1 MSTKPTTTDLE
12 WTELDQRAVDTARI
26 LAADAVQKVGNGH
39 PGTAMSLAPAAY
51 TLFQKVMRHDP
62 ADPEWVGRDRFVLSA
77 GHSSLTLYTQLYLG
91 GFGLELDDL
100 KAFRTWGSKTP
111 GHPEYGHTAAVETTT
126 GPLGQGVANGVG
138 MAMAARYERGLFDPE
153 AATGTSP
160 FDHHIYVIAGDGCLQ
175 EGISAE
181 ASSLAG
187 HQKLGNLILLWDDN
201 HISIEGDT
209 ETAVSEDTMKRYE
222 AYGWHVQRVEPQAN
236 GDLDPAALYAAIRAA
251 EAETERPSFIA
262 MRSIIAWPAPNAQN
276 TEASHGSAL
285 GDEEIAATKRVLG
298 FDPEQTFEVTDE
310 VIAHTRALGDRG
322 REARA
327 AWEKSLAEWRTANP
341 ERAAEFDRIQAN
353 ELPAGWAEKLP
364 VFEQG
369 KGVATRAASGQVL
382 KALGAVVPELW
393 GGSADLAGSN
403 NTTIDKNSSFLPEGN
418 PLPEADK
425 YGRTIH
431 FGIREHSMAAEMNG
445 IALHGNTRIY
455 GGTFL
460 VFSDYMRNA
469 VRLSALMHLPV
480 TYVWTHDSIGLGE
493 DGPTHQ
499 PVEHLAS
506 LRAIPG
512 LNVVRP
518 ADANETALAWRE
530 IMQRHTK
537 VFGKG
542 APHGL
547 ALTRQGVP
555 TYAPNEGTVKGGYV
569 LFDAEGPSGQITE
582 PEVVLIG
589 TGSEVHLAV
598 EAREQLQAAGVPTR
612 VVSMP
617 SVEWFE
623 EQDQAY
629 KDSVLPPSVKAR
641 VAVEAGI
648 GLTWHRYVGD
658 AGRIVSLEHFG
669 ASADAK
675 VLFREF
681 GFTPEAI
688 VAAARES
695 IAAAAR

>member
-1 MSTKPTTTDLE
+1 
-12 WTELDQRAVDTARI
+12 
-26 LAADAVQKVGNGH
+26 
-39 PGTAMSLAPAAY
+39 
-51 TLFQKVMRHDP
+51 
-62 ADPEWVGRDRFVLSA
+62 
-77 GHSSLTLYTQLYLG
+77 
-91 GFGLELDDL
+91 
-100 KAFRTWGSKTP
+100 
-111 GHPEYGHTAAVETTT
+111 
-126 GPLGQGVANGVG
+126 
-138 MAMAARYERGLFDPE
+138 
-153 AATGTSP
+153 
-160 FDHHIYVIAGDGCLQ
+160 
-175 EGISAE
+175 
-181 ASSLAG
+181 
-187 HQKLGNLILLWDDN
+187 
-201 HISIEGDT
+201 
-209 ETAVSEDTMKRYE
+209 
-222 AYGWHVQRVEPQAN
+222 
-236 GDLDPAALYAAIRAA
+236 
-251 EAETERPSFIA
+251 
-262 MRSIIAWPAPNAQN
+262 
-276 TEASHGSAL
+276 
-285 GDEEIAATKRVLG
+285 
-298 FDPEQTFEVTDE
+298 
-310 VIAHTRALGDRG
+310 
-322 REARA
+322 
-327 AWEKSLAEWRTANP
+327 
-341 ERAAEFDRIQAN
+341 
-353 ELPAGWAEKLP
+353 
-364 VFEQG
+364 
-369 KGVATRAASGQVL
+369 
-382 KALGAVVPELW
+382 
-393 GGSADLAGSN
+393 
-403 NTTIDKNSSFLPEGN
+403 
-418 PLPEADK
+418 
-425 YGRTIH
+425 
-431 FGIREHSMAAEMNG
+431 MAAEMNG

-518 ADANETALAWRE
+518 ADANETAIAWRE

-555 TYAPNEGTVKGGYV
+555 TYAPNEDTVKGGYV
-569 LFDAEGPSGQITE
+569 LFDAEGGDAQ
-582 PEVVLIG
+582 VVLIG

-623 EQDQAY
+623 EQDQEY

-695 IAAAAR
+695 IDAAAR

>member
-1 MSTKPTTTDLE
+1 VSTKPTTTDLE
-12 WTELDQRAVDTARI
+12 WTELDQRAVDTARV

-62 ADPEWVGRDRFVLSA
+62 ADPQWVGRDRFVLSA
-77 GHSSLTLYTQLYLG
+77 GHTSLTLYTQLYMA
-91 GFGLELDDL
+91 GFGLELNDL
-100 KAFRTWGSKTP
+100 ETFRTWGSKTP
-111 GHPEYGHTAAVETTT
+111 GHPEYGHTKGVETTT
-126 GPLGQGVANGVG
+126 GPLGQGVANAVG
-138 MAMAARYERGLFDPE
+138 MAMASRYERGLFDPD
-153 AATGTSP
+153 AAPGTSP
-160 FDHHIYVIAGDGCLQ
+160 FDHFIYCIAGDGCLQ

-187 HQKLGNLILLWDDN
+187 HQELGNLILLWDDN

-209 ETAVSEDTMKRYE
+209 ETAVSEDTARRYE
-222 AYGWHVQRVEPQAN
+222 AYGWHVQRVAPKPD
-236 GDLDPAALYAAIRAA
+236 GDLDPNAIYDAIEAAKKV
-251 EAETERPSFIA
+251 TDRPSFIA
-262 MRSIIAWPAPNAQN
+262 MRSIIAWPAPHAQN
-276 TEASHGSAL
+276 TEAAHGSAL
-285 GDEEIAATKRVLG
+285 GEDEVAATKRVLG
-298 FDPEQTFEVTDE
+298 FDPDKSFQVADE
-310 VIAHTRALGDRG
+310 VIEHTRKALERG
-322 REARA
+322 RA
-327 AWEKSLAEWRTANP
+327 AKADWEKSFQEWRSANP
-341 ERAAEFDRIQAN
+341 ERAAEFDRMSEG
-353 ELPAGWAEKLP
+353 ELPTGWEEKLP
-364 VFEQG
+364 VFEAG
-369 KGVATRAASGQVL
+369 KAVATRAASGKVL
-382 KALGAVVPELW
+382 QALGAIIPELW

-403 NTTIDKNSSFLPEGN
+403 NTTIDKNSSFLPADN
-418 PLPEADK
+418 PLPGANP

-445 IALHGNTRIY
+445 ITLHGNTRVY

-518 ADANETALAWRE
+518 ADANETTIAWRE
-530 IMQRHTK
+530 ILKRWTK
-537 VFGKG
+537 EFGKG

-555 TYAPNEGTVKGGYV
+555 TYEPNEDTVRGGYV
-569 LFDAEGPSGQITE
+569 MFEADGGE
-582 PEVVLIG
+582 PQVILIA
-589 TGSEVHLAV
+589 TGSEVHIAV
-598 EAREQLQAAGVPTR
+598 EAREQLQADGIPTR

-623 EQDQAY
+623 EQDQGY
-629 KDSVLPPSVKAR
+629 RDSVLPPSVKAR

-648 GLTWHRYVGD
+648 GLTWHRFVGD

-669 ASADAK
+669 ASADGK

-681 GFTPEAI
+681 GFTAEN
-688 VAAARES
+688 VASAARES
-695 IAAAAR
+695 IAAAQR

>member
-1 MSTKPTTTDLE
+1 M
-12 WTELDQRAVDTARI
+12 
-26 LAADAVQKVGNGH
+26 
-39 PGTAMSLAPAAY
+39 
-51 TLFQKVMRHDP
+51 
-62 ADPEWVGRDRFVLSA
+62 
-77 GHSSLTLYTQLYLG
+77 
-91 GFGLELDDL
+91 
-100 KAFRTWGSKTP
+100 
-111 GHPEYGHTAAVETTT
+111 ETTT
-126 GPLGQGVANGVG
+126 GPLGQGVANAVG
-138 MAMAARYERGLFDPE
+138 MAMASRYERGLFDPD
-153 AATGTSP
+153 AAPGTSP
-160 FDHHIYVIAGDGCLQ
+160 FDHFIYAIAGDGCLQ
-175 EGISAE
+175 EGISHE

-187 HQKLGNLILLWDDN
+187 HQKLGNLVLLWDDN

-209 ETAVSEDTMKRYE
+209 ETAVSEDTVKRYE
-222 AYGWHVQRVEPQAN
+222 AYGWHVQRVAPKPD
-236 GDLDPAALYAAIRAA
+236 GDLDPHALYDAIQAAKAV
-251 EAETERPSFIA
+251 TDKPSFIA
-262 MRSIIAWPAPNAQN
+262 MRSIIAWPAPHAQN
-276 TEASHGSAL
+276 TEAAHGSAL
-285 GDEEIAATKRVLG
+285 GEDEVAATKRVLG
-298 FDPEQTFEVTDE
+298 FDPEKSFEVAEE
-310 VIAHTRALGDRG
+310 VLAHTREALDRG
-322 REARA
+322 REAKA
-327 AWEKSLAEWRTANP
+327 EWEKGFAAWRTAQP
-341 ERAAEFDRIQAN
+341 ERAAEYERIAAT
-353 ELPAGWAEKLP
+353 ELPAGWEEKLP
-364 VFEQG
+364 VFEVG
-369 KGVATRAASGQVL
+369 KGIATRAASGKVL
-382 KALGAVVPELW
+382 QALGAVIPELW

-403 NTTIDKNSSFLPEGN
+403 NTTIDKNSSFLPADN
-418 PLPEADK
+418 PLPEADP

-518 ADANETALAWRE
+518 ADANETAIAWRE
-530 IMQRHTK
+530 ILKRYTK

-555 TYAPNEGTVKGGYV
+555 TYEPNEDAAKGGYV
-569 LFDAEGPSGQITE
+569 LFEAEGGA
-582 PEVVLIG
+582 PEVILIG
-589 TGSEVHLAV
+589 TGSEVHVAV

-623 EQDQAY
+623 EQDQGY
-629 KDSVLPPSVKAR
+629 RDSVLPPSVRAR

-648 GLTWHRYVGD
+648 GLTWHRFVGD

-669 ASADAK
+669 ASADGK

-681 GFTPEAI
+681 GFTPEN
-688 VAAARES
+688 VADAARES
-695 IAAAAR
+695 IAAAQR